1 MEIIIELEL
10 IPIRFDKSVDYKID
24 NDKLIVEIDGIKEE
38 FDFTGFEEGIAEEIE
53 VEYLPINPIIDV
65 KKEGNTVFIKACRF
79 YSFDEKELFEEDVEN
94 GQD

>member
-10 IPIRFDKSVDYKID
+10 TPIRFDKSVDYKID

-94 GQD
+94 G

>member
-1 MEIIIELEL
+1 MIELEL

-79 YSFDEKELFEEDVEN
+79 YSFDEKELFEVI
-94 GQD
+94 

>member
-65 KKEGNTVFIKACRF
+65 KKEGNTVSIKACRF

-94 GQD
+94 G

>member
-1 MEIIIELEL
+1 MIELEL
-10 IPIRFDKSVDYKID
+10 IPVRFDKSVDYKID

-79 YSFDEKELFEEDVEN
+79 YSFDEKELFEKDVEN
-94 GQD
+94 NKD